1 MAYCLFPII
10 YDPMKIE
17 RLTPASAMLSEL
29 GQRLANLRT
38 QRGFSQEQLATEA
51 GIGVA
56 TLRRIED
63 GKDARLGSWLRLLK
77 VLELEG
83 AIDQLLPENYRSPMA
98 EVREVRRG
106 RRANGRGGPAA
117 GTEFAW
123 GDEQV

>member
-1 MAYCLFPII
+1 
-10 YDPMKIE
+10 MKIE

-29 GQRLANLRT
+29 GQRLANLRS

-77 VLELEG
+77 VLDLDG
-83 AIDQLLPENYRSPMA
+83 AIDQLLPENFRSPMA

-106 RRANGRGGPAA
+106 RGGKGRGGPAT
-117 GTEFAW
+117 GKEFAW
-123 GDEQV
+123 GDEQP